1 MNLLEEWPV
10 RELWTGLRTWDLDV
24 FAFCSPR
31 RYNATC
37 AQGTASA
44 SPGRQEGTTGLKRRE
59 QRVIRAAGGGKTL
72 TIGALRNG
80 PFILEGR
87 RKNE

>member
-1 MNLLEEWPV
+1 M
-10 RELWTGLRTWDLDV
+10 WDLEV

-31 RYNATC
+31 RYTATY

-44 SPGRQEGTTGLKRRE
+44 SPGRPDGTTGLKRRE
-59 QRVIRAAGGGKTL
+59 QRVIRAADRGRTL
-72 TIGALRNG
+72 TIGARRNG
-80 PFILEGR
+80 RFILEGR